1 MMTRRDL
8 RPKERLVVR
17 LASGTPLEAREVGGA
32 VGRGVV
38 ALRPPDRLGETF
50 DRLVQRVM
58 PLARALEEG
67 GESAGDAGWLVDRE
81 LLLER
86 HVQAHVQEGVALV
99 DVILVAVALGPVEH
113 RVVLRVR

>member
-17 LASGTPLEAREVGGA
+17 LASGTPLQAGEIGGA

-38 ALRPPDRLGETF
+38 ALRPPDRLGEAF

-58 PLARALEEG
+58 PLARALEER
-67 GESAGDAGWLVDRE
+67 GESAGDARGLIDRE
-81 LLLER
+81 LLLQR
-86 HVQAHVQEGVALV
+86 QVQPHVQEGISLA
-99 DVILVAVALGPVEH
+99 D
-113 RVVLRVR
+113 